1 MHRNLTDG
9 LPNIGNDTQA
19 GLCVSP
25 EAMQTT
31 EVTENIISCPKG
43 PKYQKGVELT
53 SNKKQYQQNY
63 NTFAKPNRPPLKC
76 GKQTCKLYDLNA
88 KTIVIFSK

>member
-9 LPNIGNDTQA
+9 LPNIENDTQA
-19 GLCVSP
+19 GFCVSP
-25 EAMQTT
+25 EAMQAT
-31 EVTENIISCPKG
+31 EVTESIIGCPKG
-43 PKYQKGVELT
+43 PNYQKGVELT
-53 SNKKQYQQNY
+53 SNKKQYQLNY

-88 KTIVIFSK
+88 KTIVIVFK